1 MEFFKKRGTAWAV
14 FVLVV
19 VCSFFI
25 GQARQP
31 ADHIEILPSGVYVQ
45 DNADVL
51 SADTENYMTELN
63 NGLVSL
69 VRAEIQVVTI
79 NTVGGQDIF
88 DVAMDHGMN
97 TNLSSNSCVFLIAV
111 DDMDAVIVQGESLL
125 YAFPDDEL
133 SDLLR
138 SNIDVSDFKSRNLD
152 RPVKDSFDDLI
163 SMYESYYDINVTGSQ
178 NIEYQVSY
186 GSGMSG
192 NTMIIILF
200 VLFILFLVWMVS
212 RPRRRRT
219 VVTPVGGM
227 GRTYVPPRTVVH
239 THTTHRNNSPPR
251 GNNTFG
257 SSRTGGFGSSNRGG
271 SFSSGSRGGSFSS
284 SSRPSSFGGPSRSGG
299 FGSSSRGGSFRS
311 GGASRSG
318 GFGSSSRGGSF
329 RSGGGSRGGG
339 FRK

>member
-1 MEFFKKRGTAWAV
+1 MEFFKKRGTAWVIFAM
-14 FVLVV
+14 VV

-45 DNADVL
+45 DNAGVL

-69 VRAEIQVVTI
+69 VGAEIQVVTI

-88 DVAMDHGMN
+88 DTAIQHGEN
-97 TNLSSNSCVFLIAV
+97 TYLSGNSCVFLIAV
-111 DDMDAVIVQGESLL
+111 DDVDAVIVQGQDLI

-133 SDLLR
+133 TDILQ
-138 SNIDVSDFKSRNLD
+138 SNFTEADFKAKRLD
-152 RPVKDSFDDLI
+152 SGAENAFEDLI
-163 SMYESYYDINVTGSQ
+163 SMYEYHYDINVKGSQ
-178 NIEYQVSY
+178 YIEQHTHT
-186 GSGMSG
+186 G
-192 NTMIIILF
+192 TDIDDDILMIIIFLLV
-200 VLFILFLVWMVS
+200 VLLLVWIVS

-219 VVTPVGGM
+219 VVTPMGGM

-284 SSRPSSFGGPSRSGG
+284 SSRPSSFGG
-299 FGSSSRGGSFRS
+299 
-311 GGASRSG
+311 ASRSG

>member
-1 MEFFKKRGTAWAV
+1 MEFFKKRGTAWVIFAM
-14 FVLVV
+14 VV
-19 VCSFFI
+19 VSSFFI

-45 DNADVL
+45 DNAGVL

-69 VRAEIQVVTI
+69 VGAEIQVVTI

-88 DVAMDHGMN
+88 DMAIQHGEN
-97 TNLSSNSCVFLIAV
+97 TYLSGNSCVFLIAV
-111 DDMDAVIVQGESLL
+111 DDVDAVIVQGQDLI

-133 SDLLR
+133 TDILQ
-138 SNIDVSDFKSRNLD
+138 SNFTEADFKAKRLD
-152 RPVKDSFDDLI
+152 SGAENAFEDLI
-163 SMYESYYDINVTGSQ
+163 SMYEYHYDINVKGSQ
-178 NIEYQVSY
+178 YIEQHTHT
-186 GSGMSG
+186 GADIDDDIL
-192 NTMIIILF
+192 MIIIFLLV
-200 VLFILFLVWMVS
+200 VLLLVWIVS

-239 THTTHRNNSPPR
+239 TRTTHRNNSPPR

-284 SSRPSSFGGPSRSGG
+284 SSRPSSFGG
-299 FGSSSRGGSFRS
+299 
-311 GGASRSG
+311 ASRSG